1 MVQFYFIFSYWIFAW
16 YLLYIVGV
24 TNISP
29 KFAILLGMIEN
40 LVVLSLMFYY
50 KTKLKLILLFIVVM
64 CILKIIPLYTI
75 WNKKIQLREI
85 FITFGLFIFYLF
97 FMFLN
102 NKSIYDFIKQTR
114 NLVVYNKNTL
124 PGLTILQHIF

>member
-29 KFAILLGMIEN
+29 KFAILVGMIEN
-40 LVVLSLMFYY
+40 LVVLSLMVYY
-50 KTKLKLILLFIVVM
+50 KTKLKLILLFIIVM

-85 FITFGLFIFYLF
+85 FITFGVFTFYLF

>member
-75 WNKKIQLREI
+75 WNTKIQI
-85 FITFGLFIFYLF
+85 KDIIVTFGLFVVYLF

-102 NKSIYDFIKQTR
+102 NKSIYDFVKQTK